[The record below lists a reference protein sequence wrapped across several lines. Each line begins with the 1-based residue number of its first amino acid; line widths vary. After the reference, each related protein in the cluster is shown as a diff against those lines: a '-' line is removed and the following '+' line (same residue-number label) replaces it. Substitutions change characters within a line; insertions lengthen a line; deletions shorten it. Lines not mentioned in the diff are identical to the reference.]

1 MGHLR
6 PCAGSPSLES
16 VGTWSTSGQ
25 DANRRR
31 SQRVIL
37 SVPVSVSGQSPK
49 GPFSEET
56 KTLVVNAHGAL
67 ITLAAKVSQGQQLD
81 LKSVSNP
88 EKQSCKV
95 VYIGPTVQGQTQVG
109 IEFTQP
115 APHFWHV
122 AFPPENWTPVADEGA
137 GVKAATTAPT
147 KPNVTAGPKPA
158 VPAPAKGPATGPA
171 KAPVTAPVKA
181 SKP

>member
-1 MGHLR
+1 MR
-6 PCAGSPSLES
+6 QCARSPSLEF
-16 VGTWSTSGQ
+16 VGTWSTSGP

-37 SVPVSVSGQSPK
+37 SVPVTVSGTGAK
-49 GPFSEET
+49 GKFTEET

-67 ITLAAKVSQGQQLD
+67 ITLVAKVSQGQQLE

-88 EKQSCKV
+88 ETQSCKV
-95 VYIGPTVQGQTQVG
+95 VYIGPTVQSQTQVG
-109 IEFTQP
+109 LEFTKP

-122 AFPPENWTPVADEGA
+122 AFPPENWTPVAEDGERAGA
-137 GVKAATTAPT
+137 AKAP
-147 KPNVTAGPKPA
+147 PK
-158 VPAPAKGPATGPA
+158 TPA
-171 KAPVTAPVKA
+171 KAPAPTPVKT

>member
-1 MGHLR
+1 M
-6 PCAGSPSLES
+6 
-16 VGTWSTSGQ
+16 GTWSTSGP

-37 SVPVSVSGQSPK
+37 SVPVTVSGTGAK
-49 GPFSEET
+49 GKFTEET

-67 ITLAAKVSQGQQLD
+67 ITLVAKVSQGQQLE

-88 EKQSCKV
+88 ETQSCKV
-95 VYIGPTVQGQTQVG
+95 VYIGPTVQSQTQVG
-109 IEFTQP
+109 LEFTKP

-122 AFPPENWTPVADEGA
+122 AFPPENWTPVAEDGERAGA
-137 GVKAATTAPT
+137 AKAP
-147 KPNVTAGPKPA
+147 PK
-158 VPAPAKGPATGPA
+158 TPA
-171 KAPVTAPVKA
+171 KAPAPTPVKT

>member
-1 MGHLR
+1 M
-6 PCAGSPSLES
+6 
-16 VGTWSTSGQ
+16 GTWSTSGP
-25 DANRRR
+25 DSNRRR

-37 SVPVSVSGQSPK
+37 SVPVSVSGQAAK
-49 GPFSEET
+49 GQFTEDT

-67 ITLAAKVSQGQQLD
+67 ITLAAKVSQGQQLE

-88 EKQSCKV
+88 EPQTCKV

-109 IEFTQP
+109 VEFTKP

-137 GVKAATTAPT
+137 AAKMPVAATKPAAQSGT
-147 KPNVTAGPKPA
+147 KSPVTAAAKPVSTGTA
-158 VPAPAKGPATGPA
+158 KPPVPAP
-171 KAPVTAPVKA
+171 VKV

>member
-1 MGHLR
+1 M
-6 PCAGSPSLES
+6 
-16 VGTWSTSGQ
+16 GTWSTSGP
-25 DANRRR
+25 DSNRRR

-37 SVPVSVSGQSPK
+37 SVPVSVSGQATK
-49 GPFSEET
+49 GQFAEDT

-67 ITLAAKVSQGQQLD
+67 ITLAAKVSQGQQLQ
-81 LKSVSNP
+81 LKSVTNP
-88 EKQSCKV
+88 EPQTCKV

-109 IEFTQP
+109 VEFTKP

-137 GVKAATTAPT
+137 GGKTPAGAPT
-147 KPNVTAGPKPA
+147 KPATPAGTKS
-158 VPAPAKGPATGPA
+158 
-171 KAPVTAPVKA
+171 PVTASEKPVASGTAKPPVPTPVKV

>member
-1 MGHLR
+1 M
-6 PCAGSPSLES
+6 
-16 VGTWSTSGQ
+16 T
-25 DANRRR
+25 
-31 SQRVIL
+31 
-37 SVPVSVSGQSPK
+37 VSGQNPK
-49 GPFSEET
+49 GQFTEDT

-67 ITLAAKVSQGQQLD
+67 ITLAAKVLQGQQLE

-109 IEFTQP
+109 IEFTKP

-137 GVKAATTAPT
+137 AAKTPAAAT
-147 KPNVTAGPKPA
+147 KPA
-158 VPAPAKGPATGPA
+158 VSAGTKPSVTPPAKPVATGTAKPPATPPA
-171 KAPVTAPVKA
+171 KPVATGTAKPPVPAPVKV